1 MSFLRNLEAK
11 IESLV
16 QGPFRA
22 FRSQVQPVELAR
34 KLVKEMEEHKSV
46 SVSRVYVPNRYF
58 IFLSPEDRDQFT
70 GYESALKKEL
80 SDYMLEHAR
89 AQGLALVTRPAITF
103 ETDGRLRVGE
113 FGIQAQLVT
122 ASEDESEQ
130 PAQGDFG
137 RTMVYAPDREARSM
151 PAKPSGGYARAMLV
165 GDGKRTVLAGDRMV
179 LGRSRQCDVV
189 LDDPNV
195 SRQHA
200 EVRREGE
207 DWVVADLGSTNG
219 IRVNGQRVETAALE
233 PGDEVTLGL
242 VRLSFQVE

>member
-46 SVSRVYVPNRYF
+46 SVSRVYVPNQYF
-58 IFLSPEDRDQFT
+58 VFLSPDDRDQFT

-80 SDYMLEHAR
+80 SDYLLEHAR
-89 AQGLALVTRPAITF
+89 GQGLALVTRPAIQF

-137 RTMVYAPDREARSM
+137 RTMVYAPDREARSI
-151 PAKPSGGYARAMLV
+151 PPEPSGGYSRAMLV
-165 GDGKRTVLAGDRMV
+165 GHDRRTVLTGERLL
-179 LGRSRQCDVV
+179 LGRSRECDLV

-200 EVRREGE
+200 EVRREG
-207 DWVVADLGSTNG
+207 DSWVVADLGSMNG
-219 IRVNGQRVETAALE
+219 VKVNGQRVETAALE

-242 VRLSFQVE
+242 VRLSFEVE